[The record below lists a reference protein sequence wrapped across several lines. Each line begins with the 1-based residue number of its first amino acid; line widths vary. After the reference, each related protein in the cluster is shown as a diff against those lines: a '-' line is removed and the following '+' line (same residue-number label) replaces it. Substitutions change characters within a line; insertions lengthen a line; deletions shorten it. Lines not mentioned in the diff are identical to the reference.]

1 MRLIDAYILRRV
13 LMPLLA
19 AVGIAMAALLMQ
31 RLIHLLDLF
40 ANRGSPLSII
50 LKMLGN
56 LVPFYLGIALP
67 AALFIG
73 VLYAGSRLSND
84 SELDAMRASGLSL
97 LRLMVPV
104 LGLALVLVV
113 ISSYLLGWLQP
124 YTRFGY
130 RALVHLVTDTQ
141 WDSAIERGAFFSG
154 FGGKTILIGDI
165 SDGGRTLTKIFVK
178 EKDDSGRSIVL
189 TAERGDLLKQS
200 DLSLVLSLHN
210 GIRSETSPNGDATRA
225 MTFTQLDLPLES
237 IAPDPF
243 RPRGEKESE
252 LTFIELI
259 KFYYNTPRALDIED
273 ITAEIHERLV
283 RTISIFFL
291 PFLAFPVGISSRR
304 TAKSLR
310 MIVGVLFLV
319 FYYEVLQFGVDMVR
333 HKTAGPIPTLWVPC
347 VIFASCSLWL
357 FWVADRRPGQDPL
370 AHLFDGIAAIG
381 GWFLKLLPRRLRKA
395 PETRGS

>member
-1 MRLIDAYILRRV
+1 MRLIDIYILRRV

-73 VLYAGSRLSND
+73 VLYAGSRLSSD

-97 LRLMVPV
+97 LRLIAPV
-104 LGLALVLVV
+104 LALAVVLVI

-141 WDSAIERGAFFSG
+141 WDSAIERGAFFTG

-165 SDGGRTLTKIFVK
+165 SDGGRTLTKIFVN
-178 EKDDSGRSIVL
+178 EKDGSGRSIIL
-189 TAERGDLLKQS
+189 TAERGDLQKQS
-200 DLSLVLSLHN
+200 DLSLVLRLHN
-210 GIRSETSPNGDATRA
+210 GVRSETSPNGDATRA
-225 MTFTQLDLPLES
+225 MTFDQLDLPLES

-243 RPRGEKESE
+243 RPRGEKETE
-252 LTFIELI
+252 LTFTELVR
-259 KFYYNTPRALDIED
+259 FYFNTPDYLDIED
-273 ITAEIHERLV
+273 ITAELHERMV
-283 RTISIFFL
+283 RTISILFL

-304 TAKSLR
+304 TSKSVR
-310 MIVGVLFLV
+310 MIVGVLFLI
-319 FYYEVLQFGVDMVR
+319 FYYEVIQFGEAMVR
-333 HKTAGPIPTLWVPC
+333 RKAMDAIPALWVPC
-347 VIFASCSLWL
+347 AIFAACSLWL
-357 FWVADRRPGQDPL
+357 FWVADRKPGQDPL
-370 AHLFDGIAAIG
+370 AHLFDGLNAIG
-381 GWFLKLLPRRLRKA
+381 AWFTRLLPRRFRRVA
-395 PETRGS
+395 E

>member
-1 MRLIDAYILRRV
+1 MRLIDVYILRRV

-73 VLYAGSRLSND
+73 VLYAGSRLSSD
-84 SELDAMRASGLSL
+84 SELDAMRASGMSL
-97 LRLMVPV
+97 LRLIAPV
-104 LGLALVLVV
+104 LALAVVLVM

-141 WDSAIERGAFFSG
+141 WDSAIERGAFFTG

-165 SDGGRTLTKIFVK
+165 SDGGRTLSRIFVK
-178 EKDDSGRSIVL
+178 DKDDSGRSIIV

-200 DLSLVLSLHN
+200 DFSLVLSLHN
-210 GIRSETSPNGDATRA
+210 GVRSETTANGDATRA
-225 MTFTQLDLPLES
+225 MTFDQLDLPLES

-252 LTFIELI
+252 LTFTELI
-259 KFYYNTPRALDIED
+259 RYYFNTPANLDYED
-273 ITAEIHERLV
+273 ILAEINFRLV

-304 TAKSLR
+304 TSKSLR
-310 MIVGVLFLV
+310 MIVGVLFLIL
-319 FYYEVLQFGVDMVR
+319 YYEVLQFGEAWVS
-333 HKTAGPIPTLWVPC
+333 KGKIGPSLALWAPC
-347 VIFASCSLWL
+347 GIFVSCSLWL

-370 AHLFDGIAAIG
+370 AHLFDGINSIG
-381 GWFLKLLPRRLRKA
+381 NFFQRLLPWRPRKTA
-395 PETRGS
+395 E

>member
-73 VLYAGSRLSND
+73 VLYAGSRLSSE

-97 LRLMVPV
+97 LRLIAPV
-104 LGLALVLVV
+104 LALAVVLVM

-165 SDGGRTLTKIFVK
+165 SDGGRTLTRIFVK
-178 EKDDSGRSIVL
+178 EKDDAGRSIIL
-189 TAERGDLLKQS
+189 TAERGDLRKQS
-200 DLSLVLSLHN
+200 DFSLVLQLHN
-210 GIRSETSPNGDATRA
+210 GIRSETTANGDATRA
-225 MTFTQLDLPLES
+225 MTFDQLDLPLES

-252 LTFIELI
+252 LTFTELVR
-259 KFYYNTPRALDIED
+259 FYFNTPSYLDIED
-273 ITAEIHERLV
+273 ITAELHERLV
-283 RTISIFFL
+283 RTVSILFL

-304 TAKSLR
+304 TSKSLR
-310 MIVGVLFLV
+310 MIVGVLFLI
-319 FYYEVLQFGVDMVR
+319 FYYEVLQFGEAMVR
-333 HKTAGPIPTLWVPC
+333 RQALGPIPALWVPC
-347 VIFASCSLWL
+347 AIFAACSLWL
-357 FWVADRRPGQDPL
+357 FWVADRKPGQDPL
-370 AHLFDGIAAIG
+370 AHLFDGLSTIG
-381 GWFLKLLPRRLRKA
+381 TWFRRLLPRRLPKVA
-395 PETRGS
+395 E

>member
-1 MRLIDAYILRRV
+1 MRLIDTYILRRV

-73 VLYAGSRLSND
+73 VLYAGSRLSNE

-104 LGLALVLVV
+104 LALAAVLVV

-124 YTRFGY
+124 VTRFGY

-178 EKDDSGRSIVL
+178 ENDDSGRSVIV

-200 DLSLVLSLHN
+200 DFTLVLSLHN
-210 GIRSETSPNGDATRA
+210 GIRSETSANGDATRA
-225 MTFTQLDLPLES
+225 MTFSQLDLPLES

-252 LTFIELI
+252 LTFTELI
-259 KFYYNTPRALDIED
+259 KFYFNTPDYLDYED
-273 ITAEIHERLV
+273 ILAEINERLV
-283 RTISIFFL
+283 RTLSIFFL

-304 TAKSLR
+304 TSKNLR
-310 MIVGVLFLV
+310 MVVGILFLIA
-319 FYYEVLQFGVDMVR
+319 YYEVLQFGEAWVSKGQV
-333 HKTAGPIPTLWVPC
+333 GPALALWLPFGV
-347 VIFASCSLWL
+347 FASCSVWL

-370 AHLFDGIAAIG
+370 AHIFDGIGNIAN
-381 GWFLKLLPRRLRKA
+381 FFQRRLPRRLRGA
-395 PETRGS
+395 AE

>member
-73 VLYAGSRLSND
+73 VLYAGSRLSSE

-97 LRLMVPV
+97 LRLIAPV
-104 LGLALVLVV
+104 LALAVVLVI

-141 WDSAIERGAFFSG
+141 WDSAIERGAFFTG

-165 SDGGRTLTKIFVK
+165 SDGGRTLTRIFVK
-178 EKDDSGRSIVL
+178 EKDGSGRSIIL
-189 TAERGDLLKQS
+189 TAERGDLKKQS
-200 DLSLVLSLHN
+200 DFSLVLSLQH
-210 GIRSETSPNGDATRA
+210 GVRSETSLNGDATRA
-225 MTFTQLDLPLES
+225 MTFDQLDLPLES

-252 LTFIELI
+252 LTFTELVR
-259 KFYYNTPRALDIED
+259 FYFNTPDYLDIED

-283 RTISIFFL
+283 RTVSIFFL

-304 TAKSLR
+304 TAKSVR
-310 MIVGVLFLV
+310 MIVGVLFLI
-319 FYYEVLQFGVDMVR
+319 FYYEVLQFGEAMVR
-333 HKTAGPIPTLWVPC
+333 KQALGPIPALWVPC
-347 VIFASCSLWL
+347 AIFAGCSLWL

-370 AHLFDGIAAIG
+370 AHLFEGLSAIG
-381 GWFLKLLPRRLRKA
+381 NWFRRLLPRRLSKA
-395 PETRGS
+395 AE

>member
-73 VLYAGSRLSND
+73 VLYAGSRLSSE

-97 LRLMVPV
+97 LRLIAPV
-104 LGLALVLVV
+104 LALAVVLVM

-141 WDSAIERGAFFSG
+141 WDSAIERGAFFTG

-165 SDGGRTLTKIFVK
+165 SDGGRTLTKIFVN
-178 EKDDSGRSIVL
+178 EKDESGRSIIL
-189 TAERGDLLKQS
+189 TAERGDLRKQA
-200 DLSLVLSLHN
+200 DFSLVLSLHN

-225 MTFTQLDLPLES
+225 MTFDQLDLPLES
-237 IAPDPF
+237 IAPEPF
-243 RPRGEKESE
+243 RARGEKESE
-252 LTFIELI
+252 LTFTELV
-259 KFYYNTPRALDIED
+259 KFYFNTPDYLDIED
-273 ITAEIHERLV
+273 ISAELHERMV
-283 RTISIFFL
+283 RTISILFL

-304 TAKSLR
+304 TSKSLR
-310 MIVGVLFLV
+310 MIVGVLFLI
-319 FYYEVLQFGVDMVR
+319 FYYEVLQFGEAMVR
-333 HKTAGPIPTLWVPC
+333 RKAMDATLALWVPC
-347 VIFASCSLWL
+347 AIFSACSLWL
-357 FWVADRRPGQDPL
+357 FWVADRKPGQDPL
-370 AHLFDGIAAIG
+370 AHLFDGLNAIG
-381 GWFLKLLPRRLRKA
+381 SRFARLLPRRLRKVA
-395 PETRGS
+395 E

>member
-1 MRLIDAYILRRV
+1 MRLIDTYILRRV

-73 VLYAGSRLSND
+73 VLYAGSRLSSE

-97 LRLMVPV
+97 LRLMAPI
-104 LGLALVLVV
+104 LALAVVLVI

-141 WDSAIERGAFFSG
+141 WDSAIERGAFFTG

-165 SDGGRTLTKIFVK
+165 SDGGRTLTKIFVN
-178 EKDDSGRSIVL
+178 EKDGSGRTIIL
-189 TAERGDLLKQS
+189 TAERGDLQKQS
-200 DLSLVLSLHN
+200 DLSLVLRLHN
-210 GIRSETSPNGDATRA
+210 GVRSETSPNGDATRA
-225 MTFTQLDLPLES
+225 MTFNQLDLPLES

-252 LTFIELI
+252 LTFTELVR
-259 KFYYNTPRALDIED
+259 FYFNTPAYLDIED
-273 ITAEIHERLV
+273 ISAELHERLV
-283 RTISIFFL
+283 RTVSIFFL

-304 TAKSLR
+304 TSKSLR
-310 MIVGVLFLV
+310 MIVGVLFLI
-319 FYYEVLQFGVDMVR
+319 FYYEVLQFGEAMVR
-333 HKTAGPIPTLWVPC
+333 KQALGPIPALWVPC
-347 VIFASCSLWL
+347 AIFTACSLWL
-357 FWVADRRPGQDPL
+357 FWVADRKPGQDPL
-370 AHLFDGIAAIG
+370 AHLFDGLSAVG
-381 GWFLKLLPRRLRKA
+381 TWFRRLLPRRITKA
-395 PETRGS
+395 AE

>member
-1 MRLIDAYILRRV
+1 MRLIDVYILRRV
-13 LMPLLA
+13 VMPLLA

-50 LKMLGN
+50 LRMLGN

-73 VLYAGSRLSND
+73 VLYAGSRLSSE

-97 LRLMVPV
+97 LRLIAPV
-104 LGLALVLVV
+104 LALAVVLVM

-141 WDSAIERGAFFSG
+141 WDSAIERGAFFTG

-178 EKDDSGRSIVL
+178 EKDDSGRSIIL
-189 TAERGDLLKQS
+189 TAERGDLQKQS
-200 DLSLVLSLHN
+200 DFSLVLQLHN
-210 GIRSETSPNGDATRA
+210 GIRSETTPNGDATRA
-225 MTFTQLDLPLES
+225 MTFDQLDLPLES

-252 LTFIELI
+252 LTFTELVG
-259 KFYYNTPRALDIED
+259 FYFNTPDYLDIED
-273 ITAEIHERLV
+273 ITAELHERLV
-283 RTISIFFL
+283 RTVSILFL

-304 TAKSLR
+304 TSKSLR
-310 MIVGVLFLV
+310 MIVGVLFLI
-319 FYYEVLQFGVDMVR
+319 FYYEVLQFGEAMVR
-333 HKTAGPIPTLWVPC
+333 KQALGPIPALWVPC
-347 VIFASCSLWL
+347 AIFAACSLWL
-357 FWVADRRPGQDPL
+357 FWVADRKPGQDPL
-370 AHLFDGIAAIG
+370 AYLFDGLSTIG
-381 GWFLKLLPRRLRKA
+381 TWFRRLLPRRLAKPA
-395 PETRGS
+395 E

>member
-1 MRLIDAYILRRV
+1 MRLIDVYILRRV

-73 VLYAGSRLSND
+73 VLYAGSRLSSE
-84 SELDAMRASGLSL
+84 SELDAMRAAGLSL
-97 LRLMVPV
+97 LRLMAPV
-104 LGLALVLVV
+104 LALAVVLVI

-141 WDSAIERGAFFSG
+141 WDSAIERGAFFTG

-165 SDGGRTLTKIFVK
+165 SDGGRTLTKIFVN
-178 EKDDSGRSIVL
+178 EKDGSGRTIIL
-189 TAERGDLLKQS
+189 TAERGDLQKQS
-200 DLSLVLSLHN
+200 DFSLVLRLHN
-210 GIRSETSPNGDATRA
+210 GVRSETSPNGDATRA
-225 MTFTQLDLPLES
+225 MTFNQLDLPLES

-252 LTFIELI
+252 LTFTELVR
-259 KFYYNTPRALDIED
+259 FYINTPPYLDIED
-273 ITAEIHERLV
+273 ISAELHERLV
-283 RTISIFFL
+283 RTVSIFFL

-304 TAKSLR
+304 TSKSLR
-310 MIVGVLFLV
+310 MIVGVLFLI
-319 FYYEVLQFGVDMVR
+319 FYYEVLQFGEAMVR
-333 HKTAGPIPTLWVPC
+333 KQALGPIPALWVPC
-347 VIFASCSLWL
+347 AIFTACSLWL
-357 FWVADRRPGQDPL
+357 FWVADRKPGQDPL
-370 AHLFDGIAAIG
+370 AHLFDGLSAVG
-381 GWFLKLLPRRLRKA
+381 SWFRRLLPRRITKA
-395 PETRGS
+395 AE

>member
-73 VLYAGSRLSND
+73 VLYAGSRLSSE

-97 LRLMVPV
+97 MRLIAPV
-104 LGLALVLVV
+104 LALAVVLVM
-113 ISSYLLGWLQP
+113 ISTYLLGWLQP

-165 SDGGRTLTKIFVK
+165 SDGGRTLSRIFVK

-210 GIRSETSPNGDATRA
+210 GIRSETTSNGDATRA
-225 MTFTQLDLPLES
+225 MTFDKLDLPLES

-252 LTFIELI
+252 LTFTELI
-259 KFYYNTPRALDIED
+259 RAYIDTPDYLDLED
-273 ITAEIHERLV
+273 IKAELNERLV
-283 RTISIFFL
+283 RTVSIFFL

-304 TAKSLR
+304 TPKNLR

-319 FYYEVLQFGVDMVR
+319 FYYEVLQFGEAWVSKGWV
-333 HKTAGPIPTLWVPC
+333 GPALALWAPC
-347 VIFASCSLWL
+347 ILFCTCSVWL
-357 FWVADRRPGQDPL
+357 FWIADRRPGQDPL
-370 AHLFDGIAAIG
+370 AHIFDGLSNAG
-381 GWFLKLLPRRLRKA
+381 GFFRRLLPRRVRKA
-395 PETRGS
+395 AE

>member
-73 VLYAGSRLSND
+73 VLYAGSRLSSE

-97 LRLMVPV
+97 LRLIAPV
-104 LGLALVLVV
+104 LALAVVLVI

-141 WDSAIERGAFFSG
+141 WDSAIERGAFFTG

-165 SDGGRTLTKIFVK
+165 SDGGRVLTKIFVK
-178 EKDDSGRSIVL
+178 EKDGSGRSIIL
-189 TAERGDLLKQS
+189 TAERGELKKQP
-200 DLSLVLSLHN
+200 DFSLVLSLQN
-210 GIRSETSPNGDATRA
+210 GVRSETSLNGDATRA
-225 MTFTQLDLPLES
+225 MTFDQLDLPLES
-237 IAPDPF
+237 IAPEPF

-252 LTFIELI
+252 LTFGELVR
-259 KFYYNTPRALDIED
+259 FYFNTPNYLDIED
-273 ITAEIHERLV
+273 ITAEMHERLV
-283 RTISIFFL
+283 RTVSIFFL

-304 TAKSLR
+304 TAKSVR
-310 MIVGVLFLV
+310 MIVGVLFLI
-319 FYYEVLQFGVDMVR
+319 FYYEVLQFGEAMVR
-333 HKTAGPIPTLWVPC
+333 KQALGPIPALWIPC
-347 VIFASCSLWL
+347 VIFSGCSLWL

-370 AHLFDGIAAIG
+370 AHLFEGLSAIG
-381 GWFLKLLPRRLRKA
+381 TWFRRLLPRRLNKA
-395 PETRGS
+395 AE

>member
-1 MRLIDAYILRRV
+1 MRLIDIYILKRV

-73 VLYAGSRLSND
+73 VLYAGSRLSSD

-97 LRLMVPV
+97 MRLIAPV
-104 LGLALVLVV
+104 LALALVLVI

-141 WDSAIERGAFFSG
+141 WDSAIERGAFFTG

-165 SDGGRTLTKIFVK
+165 SDGGRSLSRIFVQ
-178 EKDDSGRSIVL
+178 EKDDSGHSVVV

-200 DLSLVLSLHN
+200 DFSLVLSLHN
-210 GIRSETSPNGDATRA
+210 GIRSETSATGDSTRA

-252 LTFIELI
+252 LTFYELI
-259 KFYYNTPRALDIED
+259 KYYRNTPDKLDIED
-273 ITAEIHERLV
+273 ITAELHERLV
-283 RTISIFFL
+283 RTVSIFFL

-304 TAKSLR
+304 TSKSLR
-310 MIVGVLFLV
+310 MIVGVLFLI
-319 FYYEVLQFGVDMVR
+319 FYYEILQFGEAMVR
-333 HKTAGPIPTLWVPC
+333 RKALGPIPALWVPC
-347 VIFASCSLWL
+347 LIFAACSLWL
-357 FWVADRRPGQDPL
+357 FWVADRKPGQDPL
-370 AHLFDGIAAIG
+370 AHLFDGLASIG
-381 GWFLKLLPRRLRKA
+381 NWFRRLLPRRMRKVA
-395 PETRGS
+395 E